1 MLINF
6 HIGGLSPISRALTG
20 TMRAS
25 APAIGMDGPEPIGN
39 GIAGGA
45 IILSQKGV
53 TQLTLGLKKREHIS
67 MPVVMGGP
75 GSAILMTE
83 EV

>member
-1 MLINF
+1 
-6 HIGGLSPISRALTG
+6 
-20 TMRAS
+20 MRAS
-25 APAIGMDGPEPIGN
+25 APAIGMEGPEPIGN

-45 IILSQKGV
+45 IILGQKGV

-75 GSAILMTE
+75 GAAILMTD